1 MISLSLFMLI
11 WIILFSI
18 LGSLGAITAAGGF
31 MLLSDKAQ
39 NLLTG
44 ILISYATGTLLAA
57 ALLGLI
63 PEAIEI
69 AGNDPYSIMLFVL
82 GGILFFFFLEKII
95 IWRNCPDE
103 DCDVHSEAGGPLILL
118 GDAFHNFTDG
128 CVIAAAFLTDFTIG
142 IAVSVAIIAHE
153 IPQETGDF
161 GILLHSG
168 YSKKRAFISNAL
180 SSSTTIPSAIISYFV
195 LGDLSAIIPYV
206 LAISAA
212 SFLYIALSDLTP
224 ELHRKL
230 GFKYSVRQLLLIIL
244 GIVTM
249 MVVFSLGV
257 HSY

>member
-1 MISLSLFMLI
+1 MLV
-11 WIILFSI
+11 WIIFFSI
-18 LGSLGAITAAGGF
+18 LGSLGAMTAAGGF
-31 MLLSDKAQ
+31 MLLSEKTQ
-39 NLLTG
+39 KLLTG
-44 ILISYATGTLLAA
+44 ILLSYATGTLLSA

-63 PEAIEI
+63 PEAIES
-69 AGNDPYSIMLFVL
+69 AGNEPHNIMLIVL

-103 DCDVHSEAGGPLILL
+103 SCDVHGEAVAPLILI

-128 CVIAAAFLTDFTIG
+128 FVIAAAFLTDFTIG
-142 IAVSVAIIAHE
+142 IAVSIAIIAHE

-168 YSKKRAFISNAL
+168 YSKKKAYMSNAL

-195 LGDLSAIIPYV
+195 LGELSAIVPFV

-224 ELHRKL
+224 ELHKKL
-230 GFKYSVRQLLLIIL
+230 GLKYSVRQILLIIL
-244 GIVTM
+244 GIATM
-249 MVVFSLGV
+249 MIVFTFSV
-257 HSY
+257 HSH

>member
-1 MISLSLFMLI
+1 MLI

-31 MLLSDKAQ
+31 LLLSEKAQ

-63 PEAIEI
+63 PEAIES

-82 GGILFFFFLEKII
+82 VSILFFFFLEKII